1 MGVRRAHLRR
11 RSERGVALVETAMVA
26 LLLVGLVTATFEL
39 GMAWR
44 SSITNAQAA
53 RAGARVASSQGV
65 ARLADHAA
73 ILAVSSGLRSAD
85 SATINKIV
93 IFRSTTSDGTVPA
106 ACLTETALTSGGNST
121 ARCNVYSTARISQIV
136 SNPAAREANFAGTC
150 SGSSQWDRFWCPS
163 TRNNVQLSTGGLD
176 YVGVYVEIAHP
187 TFSKVFGDTIT
198 ITDTSVM
205 RIEPSAGDV

>member
-1 MGVRRAHLRR
+1 MRARLAPTRR
-11 RSERGVALVETAMVA
+11 RSDRGVALVETAMVA
-26 LLLVGLVTATFEL
+26 LLLIGLVTATFEL

-44 SSITNAQAA
+44 TSITNAQAA

-65 ARLADHAA
+65 ARLTDHAA
-73 ILAVSSGLRSAD
+73 ILAVSAGLRSAD

-93 IFRSTTSDGTVPA
+93 IFRSTSSDGAVPSS
-106 ACLTETALTSGGNST
+106 CLTSSALSSGGNSSS
-121 ARCNVYSTARISQIV
+121 RCNVYSTSRIAQIV
-136 SNPAAREANFAGTC
+136 SNPSSTESNFAGTC
-150 SGSSQWDRFWCPS
+150 SGSSQWDRFWCPAN
-163 TRNNVQLSTGGLD
+163 RNNVQLSSGGLD

-187 TFSKVFGDTIT
+187 TFSKVFGDNIT